1 MYAYAFFIVSV
12 NKFLVRVNLTLFD
25 SQIQV
30 LKYSNHH
37 YCNNCKI
44 ATIAKLQ
51 IAKLSYA
58 MDGDYANK

>member
-12 NKFLVRVNLTLFD
+12 NKFLVRVKLTLFD

-30 LKYSNHH
+30 LKYSNNH

-44 ATIAKLQ
+44 ATV
-51 IAKLSYA
+51 AKLSYA